1 VPEPLVPSP
10 GDVANMCSEAH
21 RGDNIHVEVVE
32 AAWRSV
38 HLGEQESM
46 RVEDAEDAFLDDD
59 LEAVLV
65 HLPEAHYVGGEPRDE
80 VDFAESAVL
89 AGSEGEEH
97 GALPFDVDHRPITKF
112 HSAGHAAIELGED
125 VTRARHMVR
134 RAGVE
139 NPSAGS
145 LCLLLFLSEVE
156 EDLRLDEVD
165 SRRRIDGAQWRRRR
179 WGVRRSYL

>member
-1 VPEPLVPSP
+1 
-10 GDVANMCSEAH
+10 
-21 RGDNIHVEVVE
+21 
-32 AAWRSV
+32 
-38 HLGEQESM
+38 
-46 RVEDAEDAFLDDD
+46 
-59 LEAVLV
+59 
-65 HLPEAHYVGGEPRDE
+65 
-80 VDFAESAVL
+80 
-89 AGSEGEEH
+89 
-97 GALPFDVDHRPITKF
+97 
-112 HSAGHAAIELGED
+112 
-125 VTRARHMVR
+125 MVR